1 MFEQG
6 NNEGFSFIQEKVTS
20 KKRSRLRRMF
30 FSVIW
35 TTLLA
40 CVFGLVAGVVFVVS
54 GPAIH
59 KIFGKEEEKKTVEF
73 PTIIPEDD
81 KTVDG
86 NSGETESFP
95 KGTSP
100 SGQLPEPSDK
110 DDKKGEGKTDS
121 EDEEDPVV
129 VEKSIDATLKDV
141 MSISSELKGIYNQV
155 NKSLVTVNSITS
167 EMDWFN
173 NEMELAKTTTGLVFW
188 GSGSEFLILTSYS
201 KIKDGKEIQIILGD
215 PTSTKVS
222 GNLQSY
228 DEELN
233 LAVVSIATEALS
245 KNQLDYIEIATLGES
260 YMATP
265 GTPVLAM
272 GAPNGYVGSLEFGM
286 VTGRISSIYVTDFK
300 VDVFHT
306 DTTYNKNSEGIMVNL
321 NGEVIG
327 IITQSLRDEENEGI
341 NTALGISKIKKIIE
355 RLGSN
360 EEQVYFGIK
369 GEDMT
374 EAALKEFGISSGLY
388 VTEVQAN
395 SPALA
400 GGLQSGDIII
410 RINDTNITS
419 VQSLHNT
426 INLHS
431 SKSTVKVVVRRT
443 TSKAGTKEM
452 ELVVV
457 LGRKNG

>member
-20 KKRSRLRRMF
+20 KKKSRLRRMF

-40 CVFGLVAGVVFVVS
+40 CVFGMVAGVVFVVS

-73 PTIIPEDD
+73 PTTIPEDD
-81 KTVDG
+81 KTVNG
-86 NSGETESFP
+86 NSGEKEPFP

-100 SGQLPEPSDK
+100 SGEAPEPSDN

-121 EDEEDPVV
+121 EDDPVV
-129 VEKSIDATLKDV
+129 IEKSIDATLKDV

-173 NEMELAKTTTGLVFW
+173 NEIELAKTTTGLVFW
-188 GSGSEFLILTSYS
+188 GNGSEFLILTSYG

-233 LAVVSIATEALS
+233 LAVVSIATEALN
-245 KNQLDYIEIATLGES
+245 KNQLDYIEIAKLGES

-306 DTTYNKNSEGIMVNL
+306 DITYNKNSEGIMVNL

-341 NTALGISKIKKIIE
+341 NTVLGISKIKKIIE

-360 EEQVYFGIK
+360 EEQIYFGIK

-400 GGLQSGDIII
+400 GGLQSGDIIL

-426 INLHS
+426 INMHS
-431 SKSTVKVVVRRT
+431 SKSAVKVVVRRT

-457 LGRKNG
+457 LGKKNG

>member
-110 DDKKGEGKTDS
+110 DDKKDEGKTDS
-121 EDEEDPVV
+121 QDEEDPVV

-306 DTTYNKNSEGIMVNL
+306 DITYNKNSEGIMVNL